1 MNIVFLQ
8 KNIQQ
13 FFLIILI
20 IFISIIFFPSFINYE
35 GSKLIYFIYSLSVN
49 IFFVISLYRTF
60 IILIFSLLTWLGFW
74 FKISSAYAFNY
85 YFGKFFQTPF
95 LSEAVQHYKID
106 VDIITLDKIFF
117 EFSILF
123 LFMSIIIFFFS
134 KKKNIPFTDNDWKLK
149 NIKYYLFCFI
159 FILSLL
165 NYFFGIYQKGFEDQ
179 FFEIKFLSLG
189 YRFFYYLVP
198 NLMILMLLS
207 SKYISYS
214 EIKKNLFYF
223 ILLNFFLFSSM
234 LSREYILFTFLMI
247 IIFCVI
253 NFSKINYK
261 YILFISTVFII
272 LSVANIK
279 FTEKIRWCKNDIV
292 KKNILTIS
300 SNFNCL
306 TKYNVENSIILDKEE
321 NIFENNFY
329 KKNLNQIGYLAISR
343 WVGLESV
350 YIKKKNLDLINL
362 VEGKNNFINSNFIPG
377 LFYTIYH
384 KNIFK
389 FLFLSIILIL
399 FLNFLNNFLTKN
411 SNNKYFFYFFCY
423 VLIYRI
429 FHSGLAFSNTFFFI
443 LLILILS
450 FTLKKISNQN
460 LKIFKKRFD

>member
-60 IILIFSLLTWLGFW
+60 TILIFSFLTWLGFW

-261 YILFISTVFII
+261 
-272 LSVANIK
+272 
-279 FTEKIRWCKNDIV
+279 
-292 KKNILTIS
+292 
-300 SNFNCL
+300 
-306 TKYNVENSIILDKEE
+306 
-321 NIFENNFY
+321 
-329 KKNLNQIGYLAISR
+329 
-343 WVGLESV
+343 
-350 YIKKKNLDLINL
+350 
-362 VEGKNNFINSNFIPG
+362 
-377 LFYTIYH
+377 
-384 KNIFK
+384 
-389 FLFLSIILIL
+389 
-399 FLNFLNNFLTKN
+399 
-411 SNNKYFFYFFCY
+411 
-423 VLIYRI
+423 
-429 FHSGLAFSNTFFFI
+429 
-443 LLILILS
+443 
-450 FTLKKISNQN
+450 
-460 LKIFKKRFD
+460 